1 MLIKAADDQSARL
14 SELEIAMQGN
24 GPDAAHAKQ
33 AFYTLKA
40 GIKGEEGSA
49 YFIDFDYARNPNWA
63 VIHDLRL
70 EHAGR
75 VAQIDHVLIN
85 RFMEVYALET
95 KYFNSGVKITEE
107 GEFLRWNDWKRRYE
121 PMDSPLAQNERHISV
136 LRDAFDTLPLPE
148 RLGLR
153 LKPSFV
159 SFVLVSNKAK
169 IIRPDR
175 FDTRQVIKA
184 DQLKSRI
191 DRDLDQVNVLGAL
204 ALTSKLVSA
213 ETVEKLARGLAGLHR
228 PAVHRSPGQ
237 TDTVEPPRPL
247 AASPVV
253 VPAVTPQPTLPG
265 PRCKTCG
272 KGAGSILH
280 GQYGY
285 YFKCTVCEAN
295 TAIRFTCQPGHK
307 PRLRKAGTVFFRDCA
322 ECGSSEPFHANP
334 EAR

>member
-1 MLIKAADDQSARL
+1 MLIKAADDQRARL
-14 SELEIAMQGN
+14 SELEAAMQSN
-24 GPDAAHAKQ
+24 GPEAAHAKQ
-33 AFYTLKA
+33 AFYALKA
-40 GIKGEEGSA
+40 GIKGEESSA

-95 KYFNSGVKITEE
+95 KYFNSGVKITDE
-107 GEFLRWNDWKRRYE
+107 GEFLRWNDWKKRYE
-121 PMDSPLAQNERHISV
+121 PMESPLAQNERHISV
-136 LRDAFDTLPLPE
+136 LRDVCDTLPLPE

-169 IIRPDR
+169 IMRPKC
-175 FDTRQVIKA
+175 FDTAQVIKA

-191 DRDLDQVNVLGAL
+191 ERDLDQVNMLGAL

-213 ETVEKLARGLAGLHR
+213 ETVEKLARGLARLHR
-228 PAVHRSPGQ
+228 PASHRLSKQATPVARSQPANTSPG
-237 TDTVEPPRPL
+237 
-247 AASPVV
+247 
-253 VPAVTPQPTLPG
+253 PAPTVTPQPTLPG
-265 PRCKTCG
+265 PTCKACG
-272 KGAGSILH
+272 KGTGSILH

-285 YFKCTVCEAN
+285 YFKCAGCEAN
-295 TAIRFTCQPGHK
+295 TAIRFTCRPGHK
-307 PRLRKAGTVFFRDCA
+307 PRLRKAGAVFFRDCV

-334 EAR
+334 GTR